1 MQAHIDQNDVKTWL
15 AYNETTGLVE
25 PVQVDPITGAIL
37 VYAVP
42 DTGLTYTTVEGAKI
56 DANDVKTITA
66 YNNILDKIESLRCGR
81 GGELLITVPL
91 A

>member
-1 MQAHIDQNDVKTWL
+1 MEAHIDQNDIKTWL

-25 PVQVDPITGAIL
+25 HVLVDPITGAIC
-37 VYAVP
+37 VYKVP

-56 DANDVKTITA
+56 DGNDVKTKTA
-66 YNNILDKIESLRCGR
+66 YNNILDKTESLRCDRNGDV
-81 GGELLITVPL
+81 LIIQAT